1 MTSKGDVENN
11 DVRKSP
17 LVHSSAASDSPY
29 SDQTGPSLKA
39 KGDDSNPE

>member
-17 LVHSSAASDSPY
+17 LVYSSAASDSPY
-29 SDQTGPSLKA
+29 SDQTGQSLKA
-39 KGDDSNPE
+39 KGADSNPE